1 MGGKGLWG
9 LREGVVGGK
18 RGEQGFHGVER
29 GSGGRGGHCVGELR
43 RGKGD
48 FYGVKRV
55 SGGGILVDFVGGR
68 EERGQ
73 IVGNIQILYEN
84 GISLFLDTC
93 SSLDRDKFGR
103 RMERTML
110 HPSIAGGRQQP
121 WGIKTQPERIV
132 LAPGPVGKGL
142 AGPNNL
148 SERYLGKSRFSSQL
162 QWRASCKQESTQKTA
177 LRL

>member
-1 MGGKGLWG
+1 MWG
-9 LREGVVGGK
+9 CPQNSHLRPLEDSRSSWGPP
-18 RGEQGFHGVER
+18 
-29 GSGGRGGHCVGELR
+29 GSSPDPCR
-43 RGKGD
+43 RQQD
-48 FYGVKRV
+48 PLNPAEDPLDPTR
-55 SGGGILVDFVGGR
+55 
-68 EERGQ
+68 
-73 IVGNIQILYEN
+73 
-84 GISLFLDTC
+84 ISLFLDTC
-93 SSLDRDKFGR
+93 SSLDRDKLGR